1 MSDISLYLDQDNE
14 LKFNVA
20 IEGSRPGTP
29 KYRLVFEGKDLSYAF
44 SGKQSA
50 AGEVSFVVPTMKNV
64 LKEGDYSAQLEVM
77 IDDRYF
83 APLSFSA
90 RFEESVKVTAES
102 IARPVQKKPEVKA
115 AIISARPP
123 APPVQIS
130 ENKSPVQAKP
140 ERVPVLESEF
150 VGDLDGRKITADDL
164 RRLIRSR
171 K

>member
-123 APPVQIS
+123 DPPVQIS
-130 ENKSPVQAKP
+130 ENKSSTSK
-140 ERVPVLESEF
+140 LEKSSNLSNEF
-150 VGDLDGRKITADDL
+150 VGEIDGKKITSEDL